1 MPKSRLELLAKN
13 LHVESYRR
21 HILVCVGG
29 DCAPQESQNEAWS
42 FLKRRLAELEL
53 SDVESG
59 IFRSKVECLRIC
71 RDGPIGIVYPD
82 GTWYRNCTPENL
94 ERIIQSHLIG
104 GEPVEE
110 LVFAR
115 NPGDPDPNSQRSA

>member
-21 HILVCVGG
+21 HILICVGG

-59 IFRSKVECLRIC
+59 VFRSKVECLRIC

-104 GEPVEE
+104 GQPVEE

-115 NPGDPDPNSQRSA
+115 NPGDPDPESQRST

>member
-21 HILVCVGG
+21 HILICVGG

-59 IFRSKVECLRIC
+59 VFRSKVECLRIC

-115 NPGDPDPNSQRSA
+115 NPGDPDPTPQRSA

>member
-29 DCAPQESQNEAWS
+29 DCAPRESQNEAWS

-104 GEPVEE
+104 GQPVEE

-115 NPGDPDPNSQRSA
+115 NPGDPDPESQRST

>member
-29 DCAPQESQNEAWS
+29 DCAPRESQDEAWR
-42 FLKRRLAELEL
+42 FLKRRLAEPEL

-71 RDGPIGIVYPD
+71 REGPIGIVYPD
-82 GTWYRNCTPENL
+82 GTWYRHCTPENL

-115 NPGDPDPNSQRSA
+115 NPGDPNPGSQRPA

>member
-71 RDGPIGIVYPD
+71 REGPIGIVYPD

>member
-1 MPKSRLELLAKN
+1 MAKSRLELLAKN

-21 HILVCVGG
+21 RILICVGG
-29 DCAPQESQNEAWS
+29 DCAPRESQNESWT

-59 IFRSKVECLRIC
+59 VFRSKVECLRIC
-71 RDGPIGIVYPD
+71 REGPIGIVYPD

-94 ERIIQSHLIG
+94 ERIIQSHLLG
-104 GEPVEE
+104 GQPVEE

-115 NPGDPDPNSQRSA
+115 NPGGPEGSSPAP

>member
-1 MPKSRLELLAKN
+1 MSKSRLELLAKN

-29 DCAPQESQNEAWS
+29 DCAPQESQNESWS

-59 IFRSKVECLRIC
+59 VFRSKVECLRIC

-104 GEPVEE
+104 NEPVEE

-115 NPGDPDPNSQRSA
+115 NPGNPDPNSRRSA

>member
-1 MPKSRLELLAKN
+1 MSKSRLELLAKN

-29 DCAPQESQNEAWS
+29 DCAPQESQNESWS

-59 IFRSKVECLRIC
+59 VFRSKVECLRIC

-104 GEPVEE
+104 GEPVED

-115 NPGDPDPNSQRSA
+115 NPGGSDPGAPAS

>member
-21 HILVCVGG
+21 HILICVGG

-59 IFRSKVECLRIC
+59 VFRSKVECLRIC

-104 GEPVEE
+104 GQPVEE

-115 NPGDPDPNSQRSA
+115 NPGDPDPESRRST

>member
-29 DCAPQESQNEAWS
+29 DCAPRESQNEAWS

-104 GEPVEE
+104 NEPVEE

-115 NPGDPDPNSQRSA
+115 NPGNPDPNSRRSA